1 MSVSAGDSV
10 SVAVSDKGEIRAWG
24 SFRVSLKSETSRA
37 HYQGNEG
44 VLGFDG
50 VPGHSPFQ
58 FNPIPL
64 VAFQKAKVQIVQ
76 VACGENHV
84 LALTTT
90 GHVYVWGS
98 GQQNQLG
105 RRIMARRQLNGLEP
119 ERLGLRN
126 IVHVAA
132 GVYHSFA
139 VDVNGIVWAWGL
151 NTFHQ
156 TGLTSDR
163 GGNEDMVIVPAQV
176 DALSPEN
183 HNGAKVVLISG
194 GEHHSL
200 FLFDNGE
207 VWACGRSD
215 AHQLGLGD
223 DHPAFEGI
231 KERREEVRQQRLQKV
246 ELAKKKLAA
255 VVAKG
260 DVDPEEKSALE
271 NAVTA
276 AEIDVNTPQD
286 DYVPEPVRVSH
297 IFRP

>member
-1 MSVSAGDSV
+1 MGQFQSMSHLHV
-10 SVAVSDKGEIRAWG
+10 
-24 SFRVSLKSETSRA
+24 LETLLTCT
-37 HYQGNEG
+37 QGNEG

-50 VPGHSPFQ
+50 IPGHSPFQ
-58 FNPIPL
+58 FTPIPL
-64 VAFQKAKVQIVQ
+64 ASLQRAKVQVTQ
-76 VACGENHV
+76 VSCGENHV

-105 RRIMARRQLNGLEP
+105 RRILARRQLNGLEP

-139 VDVNGIVWAWGL
+139 VDSNGTVWSWGL

-156 TGLTSDR
+156 TGLTPAR
-163 GGNEDMVIVPAQV
+163 GGDEDMVMVPAQV
-176 DALSPEN
+176 DALSPEH
-183 HNGAKVVLISG
+183 HNGAKVISISG

-207 VWACGRSD
+207 VWGCGRSD
-215 AHQLGLGD
+215 SHQLGISS
-223 DHPAFEGI
+223 DHPAMEGVKERSEEI
-231 KERREEVRQQRLQKV
+231 KEER
-246 ELAKKKLAA
+246 LAK
-255 VVAKG
+255 VAKAKKTLETLIAKG
-260 DVDPEEKSALE
+260 NVDEDEKKELE
-271 NAVTA
+271 NAVQA

-286 DYVPEPVRVSH
+286 AYVPEPVRVSAQFSRLQSR
-297 IFRP
+297 ID